1 MPNCRN
7 SLVNTHSTWH
17 WGLQSTMGLVS
28 SNRQKY
34 QECMVSV
41 DKYKIGDHLYN
52 KGDFENSINHYLKT
66 TGYIETSYVNRKFL

>member
-1 MPNCRN
+1 
-7 SLVNTHSTWH
+7 
-17 WGLQSTMGLVS
+17 
-28 SNRQKY
+28 
-34 QECMVSV
+34 MVSV